1 MRGTSVEQC
10 VFLRNVVDIVENIA
24 VGQEGQLRSGG
35 EEASIEE
42 KAAEEGCG
50 VSLVDE
56 ENVVLHVLSL
66 EERMHELEEGCEM
79 LFPGSE
85 RDQDDNTS
93 GGLTVGWP
101 VVTPRSQH
109 S

>member
-1 MRGTSVEQC
+1 MRGTSVEQSMS
-10 VFLRNVVDIVENIA
+10 LRNVVDIVENIA
-24 VGQEGQLRSGG
+24 VGQEGELRSGG
-35 EEASIEE
+35 EEASVEE
-42 KAAEEGCG
+42 KAAQEGCG

-66 EERMHELEEGCEM
+66 EERMHEPEEGCEM

-85 RDQDDNTS
+85 RDQDYDTS
-93 GGLTVGWP
+93 GGLTVGWL